1 MKYHILTE
9 KAWVYDKMSQHGT
22 DENNSESL
30 LSSDK
35 DNGLLRLLGQ
45 EHRVDT
51 GHNTS
56 SSNGDTGH
64 ELVDL
69 INNNSKESVVR

>member
-9 KAWVYDKMSQHGT
+9 KSGLHQNITIWDI
-22 DENNSESL
+22 EINSESL
-30 LSSDK
+30 LSSDE
-35 DNGLLRLLGQ
+35 DNRLLRLLGQ
-45 EHRVDT
+45 EHWVDT

-56 SSNGDTGH
+56 SSNGDPGH